1 MIKEKSF
8 NICLHSE
15 ILVASHKEKV
25 IVINNIRN
33 LQIASFMSTRSIFL
47 LVYINKVHLFSQF
60 SFILKDKENS
70 EQNLGIHNH
79 YNIVGRDYLLRMLI
93 ILYAWHGEHAKNIFT
108 CGRNMFLYIYPQLS
122 WLIQKFNVN
131 GAESWWA
138 ANCFFPLWMET
149 QWRPLPR
156 HPRCDLIGKFDLH
169 RNSPHFN
176 YSFPTF
182 VSIPDIYEIRLQMND
197 FKLCFPYIFHEQRHQ

>member
-33 LQIASFMSTRSIFL
+33 LQIASFMSTRSMFL

-70 EQNLGIHNH
+70 EQNQGIHNH
-79 YNIVGRDYLLRMLI
+79 YNICRARL
-93 ILYAWHGEHAKNIFT
+93 FT
-108 CGRNMFLYIYPQLS
+108 AD
-122 WLIQKFNVN
+122 V
-131 GAESWWA
+131 
-138 ANCFFPLWMET
+138 
-149 QWRPLPR
+149 
-156 HPRCDLIGKFDLH
+156 
-169 RNSPHFN
+169 N
-176 YSFPTF
+176 YSL
-182 VSIPDIYEIRLQMND
+182 RLAWRT
-197 FKLCFPYIFHEQRHQ
+197 CEEYFHMRT